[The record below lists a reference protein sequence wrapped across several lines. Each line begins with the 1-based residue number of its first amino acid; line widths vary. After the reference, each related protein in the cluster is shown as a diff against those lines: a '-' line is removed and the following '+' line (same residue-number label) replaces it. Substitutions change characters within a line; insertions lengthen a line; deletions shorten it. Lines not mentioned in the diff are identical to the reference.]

1 MMRKL
6 SSCLMKPS
14 KVVPEAVID
23 HEGVPIAAVEILSEE
38 AQLNNNNGTSI
49 GLLDLP
55 QNVRM
60 LFACI

>member
-1 MMRKL
+1 
-6 SSCLMKPS
+6 MKPS